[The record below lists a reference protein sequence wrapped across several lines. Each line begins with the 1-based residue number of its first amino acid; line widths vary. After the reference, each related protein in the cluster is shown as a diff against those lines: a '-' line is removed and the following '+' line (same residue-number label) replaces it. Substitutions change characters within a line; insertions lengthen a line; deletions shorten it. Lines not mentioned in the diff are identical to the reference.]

1 MKRTDV
7 QRNTARKN
15 LPLTEEEMEYEYW
28 LAGIQGISSKKKY
41 LLRERMKTGRAVYY
55 IEETQLAGLDFLSE
69 KERQA
74 LKSAGRQRIGNRRAE
89 AAEKGIRFIP
99 WFSEAY
105 PQRLLELSDFPYAL
119 YVKGNLPDPASR
131 KAAIV
136 GSRRCTPYGEKYAV
150 EFGKVLAQYGIEVI
164 SGLAR
169 GIDGMGQRGA
179 LMGNGKTFAVLG
191 SGPDVCYPREH
202 IGLYMDIL
210 EQGGGILSEYPP
222 GTPPLSWHFPTRN
235 RIISGLSDAVLVIE
249 AGEKSGSLIT
259 VDIALEQGRD
269 IYALPGPVNSSMSR
283 GCNYLIQQ
291 GAGLMTSPE
300 MLLKEWGID
309 SCSVSDGKAKNKK
322 VLETPEK
329 LVYSC
334 LGLYPKNIEQIAEE
348 TKLSPRELVGL
359 LVSLELQ
366 GYAREI
372 SKNNYVAAEKGCRC

>member
-222 GTPPLSWHFPTRN
+222 GTPPLAWHFPERN
-235 RIISGLSDAVLVIE
+235 RIISGLSDVVLVME

-259 VDIALEQGRD
+259 VDMALEQGRD
-269 IYALPGPVNSSMSR
+269 IYALPGPVNSS
-283 GCNYLIQQ
+283 
-291 GAGLMTSPE
+291 
-300 MLLKEWGID
+300 LLKEWGID

>member
-259 VDIALEQGRD
+259 VDMALEQGRD

-291 GAGLMTSPE
+291 GAGLLTSPE

>member
-179 LMGNGKTFAVLG
+179 LMGNGKTFPVLG

-202 IGLYMDIL
+202 IGLYLDIL

-259 VDIALEQGRD
+259 VDMALEQGRD